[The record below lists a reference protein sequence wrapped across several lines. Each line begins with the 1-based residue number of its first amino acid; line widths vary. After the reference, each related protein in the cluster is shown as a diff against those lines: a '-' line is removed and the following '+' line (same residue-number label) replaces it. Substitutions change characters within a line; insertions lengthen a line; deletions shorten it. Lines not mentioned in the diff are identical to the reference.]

1 MYSYLVVIKPLVMRA
16 VAKSDTL
23 ALSMELKGFGANT
36 YKNMKKQ
43 ELGIGDYLVL
53 TVVIILSTYKFWVKY
68 L

>member
-1 MYSYLVVIKPLVMRA
+1 MRA

-43 ELGIGDYLVL
+43 ELGLGDYLVL
-53 TVVIILSTYKFWVKY
+53 TIVAILSTYKFWIKY

>member
-1 MYSYLVVIKPLVMRA
+1 
-16 VAKSDTL
+16 
-23 ALSMELKGFGANT
+23 MELKGFGANT